1 MGTLEIIILV
11 AVVLTVVAFVIIYIK
26 NSKKIKVE
34 SSKTEQ
40 PKEETPKPEETVT
53 PVVKNDI
60 KSVSKDINDQSEN
73 YIKSI
78 MTQDDSPK
86 NTTPEVQFEE
96 VSKEELLLDD
106 DEDKKDGAI
115 VLGVKKHN
123 VHIIDDDDDED
134 EHENSTSI
142 LNDLDTNE
150 EYVITKKI
158 RDSLSVE
165 DLVDQDNETKEEFN
179 KLSKRMKILMVSNV
193 FGRKKQ

>member
-1 MGTLEIIILV
+1 MSTLEIIILV
-11 AVVLTVVAFVIIYIK
+11 AVVLTVVTFVIIYIE
-26 NSKKIKVE
+26 NSKKIKAE

-40 PKEETPKPEETVT
+40 PKEGTPKPEEIVT
-53 PVVKNDI
+53 PVVKNDV

-78 MTQDDSPK
+78 MTQGNAPK
-86 NTTPEVQFEE
+86 KTAPEVQFEE
-96 VSKEELLLDD
+96 VSKEELLADD

-115 VLGVKKHN
+115 VLGVKKQN
-123 VHIIDDDDDED
+123 VHVIDDEEDD

-150 EYVITKKI
+150 DYIITKKI

-165 DLVDQDNETKEEFN
+165 DLDDQDNETKEEFN

>member
-1 MGTLEIIILV
+1 MSTLEIIILV
-11 AVVLTVVAFVIIYIK
+11 AVVLTVVTFVIIYIE
-26 NSKKIKVE
+26 NSKKIKAE

-40 PKEETPKPEETVT
+40 PKAETPKPEEIVT
-53 PVVKNDI
+53 PVVKNDV

-78 MTQDDSPK
+78 MTQGDAPK
-86 NTTPEVQFEE
+86 KIAPEVQFEE
-96 VSKEELLLDD
+96 VSKEELLADD
-106 DEDKKDGAI
+106 DEDRKDGAI
-115 VLGVKKHN
+115 VLGVKKQN
-123 VHIIDDDDDED
+123 VHIIDDDEED

-165 DLVDQDNETKEEFN
+165 DLDDQDNETKEEFN

>member
-1 MGTLEIIILV
+1 MSTLEIIILV
-11 AVVLTVVAFVIIYIK
+11 AVVLTVVTFVIIYIE
-26 NSKKIKVE
+26 NSKKIKAE

-40 PKEETPKPEETVT
+40 PKEETPKPEEIVT
-53 PVVKNDI
+53 PVVKNDV

-78 MTQDDSPK
+78 MTQGDAPK
-86 NTTPEVQFEE
+86 KTAPEVQFEE
-96 VSKEELLLDD
+96 VSKEELLADD
-106 DEDKKDGAI
+106 DEDRKDGAI
-115 VLGVKKHN
+115 VLGVKKQN
-123 VHIIDDDDDED
+123 VHIIDDDEED

-165 DLVDQDNETKEEFN
+165 DLDDQDNETKEEFN